1 MPKHSWYFQLGIE
14 TREADFLLHRAPRKM
29 KLYFWK
35 YDLVLCKTVE
45 DANFSTI
52 LQAFIK
58 CRLIRKISRQLN
70 LPSLIGYF
78 FHLLVHWLVP
88 KLYLINWV
96 HVGIKRTMIG
106 KLLVLSLPDLG
117 SFTCA
122 LCSTSFARKHAARRI
137 YTALLQRI
145 FYATWSRSNPSLLKE
160 LLVWN
165 YLTSA
170 SPRWRKRAMEETR
183 QAYSQECRQPE
194 MRQ

>member
-1 MPKHSWYFQLGIE
+1 MIAISCTNMRRG
-14 TREADFLLHRAPRKM
+14 KM
-29 KLYFWK
+29 NNRRYSVFNVYKRMQQIP
-35 YDLVLCKTVE
+35 VE

-145 FYATWSRSNPSLLKE
+145 FYATWSRSNPSLFKSE
-160 LLVWN
+160 KKK
-165 YLTSA
+165 TSKNN
-170 SPRWRKRAMEETR
+170 SKSLSSFKVP
-183 QAYSQECRQPE
+183 S
-194 MRQ
+194 